1 MNIDIFFLVYFNS
14 LMRYK
19 LNSKF
24 TITTILFFDT
34 SMKFKYLAFLIT
46 PFLINS
52 CSNVQEY
59 IFPSLSDEEVITPPA
74 IDDIPEIAEEPSFD
88 PTTQIPP
95 SQYASP
101 PQIAQQDTGPTGT
114 FVGGKISQFRA
125 DLSGIQTAIS
135 SHNNDYL
142 RFKDLV
148 DEQTSVY
155 QGLSSA
161 IRSRLQIGTTPGN
174 PILVGQWNDGQRAL
188 EDIQNNVNNLQI
200 VNNRV
205 TADFAL
211 IGHLQKAISSSF
223 FISGAIDE
231 DHNQLK
237 VLRDDVE
244 RTKVL
249 YDRLMKE
256 LEERISRE
264 ISILND
270 ERQYMK
276 NLAVDIEVGKFGTS
290 VTAPPS
296 SKIIDNQSNVI
307 KSAPLNYDSALVILK
322 FDDNDLD
329 YSAGLFETISSALE
343 QQPSVKFEIVAVSPT
358 GGASFAPKARKRAA
372 EILKQITEM
381 GVPTERLSLT
391 SSNSSSAQA
400 EEVHIYVRN

>member
-1 MNIDIFFLVYFNS
+1 MKSIFKKIPTLILLYFV
-14 LMRYK
+14 
-19 LNSKF
+19 
-24 TITTILFFDT
+24 
-34 SMKFKYLAFLIT
+34 A
-46 PFLINS
+46 S
-52 CSNVQEY
+52 CSGIQEY
-59 IFPSLSDEEVITPPA
+59 VFPSLSDEEVATPPSIVEVPT
-74 IDDIPEIAEEPSFD
+74 IDEQNEVSELS
-88 PTTQIPP
+88 QIPP
-95 SQYASP
+95 SQYAAP
-101 PQIAQQDTGPTGT
+101 PSYEVVGADTGPTGT
-114 FVGGKISQFRA
+114 FVGGKINQFRS
-125 DLSGIQTAIS
+125 DLSSIQNAIS

-148 DEQTSVY
+148 DEQTTVY

-174 PILVGQWNDGQRAL
+174 PILVGQWNDAQRSL

-249 YDRLMKE
+249 YDRLMND
-256 LEERISRE
+256 LEGRISRE

-270 ERQYMK
+270 ERNYMK
-276 NLAVDIEVGKFGTS
+276 NLAGDVEVGKFGGS
-290 VTAPPS
+290 VSPPPASSGNVSQSSTIKRAP
-296 SKIIDNQSNVI
+296 I
-307 KSAPLNYDSALVILK
+307 NYDNAIVVLK
-322 FDDNDLD
+322 FDDSELD
-329 YSAGLFETISSALE
+329 YSAGLFQTISSALE
-343 QQPSVKFEIVAVSPT
+343 QQPSAKFEIVAVSPT
-358 GGASFAPKARKRAA
+358 GGASYAIKARERAA
-372 EILKQITEM
+372 EILSQIVEM
-381 GVPTERLSLT
+381 GVPSERLSLT

-400 EEVHIYVRN
+400 EEVHIYFKN

>member
-1 MNIDIFFLVYFNS
+1 MKSIFKKIPTLILLYFV
-14 LMRYK
+14 
-19 LNSKF
+19 
-24 TITTILFFDT
+24 
-34 SMKFKYLAFLIT
+34 A
-46 PFLINS
+46 S
-52 CSNVQEY
+52 CSGIQEY
-59 IFPSLSDEEVITPPA
+59 VFPSLSDEEVATPPSIVEVPT
-74 IDDIPEIAEEPSFD
+74 IDEQNEVSELS
-88 PTTQIPP
+88 QIPP
-95 SQYASP
+95 SQYAAP
-101 PQIAQQDTGPTGT
+101 PSYEVVGADTGPTGT
-114 FVGGKISQFRA
+114 FVGGKINQFRS
-125 DLSGIQTAIS
+125 DLSSIQNAIS

-148 DEQTSVY
+148 DEQTTVY

-174 PILVGQWNDGQRAL
+174 PILVGQWNDAQRSL

-249 YDRLMKE
+249 YDRLMND
-256 LEERISRE
+256 LEGRISRE

-270 ERQYMK
+270 ERNYMK
-276 NLAVDIEVGKFGTS
+276 NLAVDVEVGKFGGS
-290 VTAPPS
+290 VSPPPASSGNVSQSSTIKRAP
-296 SKIIDNQSNVI
+296 I
-307 KSAPLNYDSALVILK
+307 NYDNAIVVLK
-322 FDDNDLD
+322 FDDSELD
-329 YSAGLFETISSALE
+329 YSAGLFQTISSALE
-343 QQPSVKFEIVAVSPT
+343 QQPSAKFEIVAVSPT
-358 GGASFAPKARKRAA
+358 GGASYAIKARERAA
-372 EILKQITEM
+372 EILSQIVEM
-381 GVPTERLSLT
+381 GVPSERLSLT

-400 EEVHIYVRN
+400 EEVHIYLKN